1 MERKKNL
8 EEIHQPLST
17 DNSKFKARGHR
28 CRDSDKKNGFH
39 ESSNVLYNHKLQNW
53 EFATKWSVNI

>member
-28 CRDSDKKNGFH
+28 CRDSDKKMVFTKAAMFYTITSYKIGNLPQNG
-39 ESSNVLYNHKLQNW
+39 L
-53 EFATKWSVNI
+53 